1 MRRLYAI
8 FFFVAAPLVFAQT
21 PSETLQSIA
30 DKKIELAQENLQ
42 RIADLVK
49 AGALPRIRLDQ
60 AEQDVADARDDS
72 ILQRTLY
79 GELPAQNLSE
89 HMADDM
95 VAAAQRRVA
104 RQMAK
109 MEQAQK
115 LVDDGVAA
123 QSSMT
128 ALQEELKLREL
139 NLNLAHSRA
148 KLIGELANIAR
159 FEQSMQQ
166 IQEATTLG
174 YRDTVMPGVEHFEGS
189 GSFVESKDLKPLEA
203 AFAKK
208 FDYRLPISADG
219 ETAVHRALGFD
230 HRGRI
235 DVAIHPA
242 AQEGIWL
249 RRYLK
254 SHGIPFYAFTRAM
267 RGKATAAHIHIG
279 PGSTRLHS
287 NAD

>member
-1 MRRLYAI
+1 MRALYAI
-8 FFFVAAPLVFAQT
+8 FFFVAASIVFAQS
-21 PSETLQSIA
+21 PAESLQSIA
-30 DKKIELAQENLQ
+30 DKKIELAQQNLQ
-42 RIADLVK
+42 RISDLVK

-60 AEQDVADARDDS
+60 AEQDFADAQDDAV
-72 ILQRTLY
+72 LQRTLY
-79 GELPAQNLSE
+79 GELPSQNLTE
-89 HMADDM
+89 HMADNM
-95 VAAAQRRVA
+95 VAAAQRRVE
-104 RQMAK
+104 RQMLK
-109 MEQAQK
+109 IQQAQK

-128 ALQEELKLREL
+128 PLQEELKLREL
-139 NLNLAHSRA
+139 NLNLAHSRG

-166 IQEATTLG
+166 IQDATTLG

-208 FDYRLPISADG
+208 FYYALPISADG

-279 PGSTRLHS
+279 PGSTRLHA

>member
-1 MRRLYAI
+1 MRALYAI
-8 FFFVAAPLVFAQT
+8 FFFVAASAVFAQS
-21 PSETLQSIA
+21 PAESIQSIA
-30 DKKIELAQENLQ
+30 DKKIDLAQQNLQ
-42 RIADLVK
+42 RVSDLVK

-60 AEQDVADARDDS
+60 AEQDFADAQDDAV
-72 ILQRTLY
+72 LQQTLY
-79 GELPAQNLSE
+79 GELPAQNLTE

-95 VAAAQRRVA
+95 VAAAQRRVE
-104 RQMAK
+104 RQMVK
-109 MEQAQK
+109 IQQAQR

-128 ALQEELKLREL
+128 PLQEELKLREL
-139 NLNLAHSRA
+139 NLSLAHSRG

-166 IQEATTLG
+166 IQDATTLG
-174 YRDTVMPGVEHFEGS
+174 YRDTVMPGVEHFEGN
-189 GSFVESKDLKPLEA
+189 GSFVESKDLKPLEV
-203 AFAKK
+203 AFSKK
-208 FDYRLPISADG
+208 FDYALPISADG

-267 RGKATAAHIHIG
+267 KGKATAAHIHIG
-279 PGSTRLHS
+279 PGSTRLHT

>member
-1 MRRLYAI
+1 MRQLYLI
-8 FFFVAAPLVFAQT
+8 FFFISVSAMVAQT
-21 PSETLQSIA
+21 PAESVQSIA
-30 DKKIELAQENLQ
+30 DKKIDLAQENLQ
-42 RIADLVK
+42 RISDLVK
-49 AGALPRIRLDQ
+49 AGALPRVRLEQ
-60 AEQDVADARDDS
+60 AEQDLADARDDA

-79 GELPAQNLSE
+79 GELPVQNLSE

-95 VAAAQRRVA
+95 VAAAQRRVE
-104 RQMAK
+104 RQQVK
-109 MEQAQK
+109 IQQEQK

-123 QSSMT
+123 LST
-128 ALQEELKLREL
+128 LTPLQEELKLREL
-139 NLNLAHSRA
+139 NLSLAHSRA

-159 FEQSMQQ
+159 FEQSMEQVQ
-166 IQEATTLG
+166 NATSLG
-174 YRDTVMPGVEHFEGS
+174 YRDTVMPGLEHYEGS
-189 GSFVESKDLKPLEA
+189 GLFNESKDLKPLET
-203 AFAKK
+203 AFTKR
-208 FDYRLPISADG
+208 FNSSLPISANG

-230 HRGRI
+230 HRGRV
-235 DVAIHPA
+235 DVAINPG

-267 RGKATAAHIHIG
+267 PGKATAAHIHIG

>member
-1 MRRLYAI
+1 MQRLYGV
-8 FFFVAAPLVFAQT
+8 FFFIFVSAIFAQT
-21 PSETLQSIA
+21 PAEILQSIT
-30 DKKIELAQENLQ
+30 DKKINQAQETLH
-42 RIADLVK
+42 RISDLVK
-49 AGALPRIRLDQ
+49 AGALPRVRLDQ
-60 AEQDVADARDDS
+60 AEQDLADAQDDA
-72 ILQRTLY
+72 ILERTLY

-95 VAAAQRRVA
+95 VAAAQRRVE
-104 RQMAK
+104 RQQVK
-109 MEQAQK
+109 IQQEQK

-123 QSSMT
+123 LSALT
-128 ALQEELKLREL
+128 PLQEELKLREL

-166 IQEATTLG
+166 VQNATSLD
-174 YRDTVMPGVEHFEGS
+174 YRDTVTPGLEHYEGS
-189 GSFVESKDLKPLEA
+189 GLFNESKDLKPLET
-203 AFAKK
+203 AFTKR
-208 FDYRLPISADG
+208 FSSPLPISADG

-230 HRGRI
+230 HRGRV
-235 DVAIHPA
+235 DVAINPS

-254 SHGIPFYAFTRAM
+254 SRGIPFYAFTRAM
-267 RGKATAAHIHIG
+267 PGKATAAHIHIG

>member
-1 MRRLYAI
+1 MRQLHVI
-8 FFFVAAPLVFAQT
+8 FFSILSSAMFAQT
-21 PSETLQSIA
+21 PAESLQSIA
-30 DKKIELAQENLQ
+30 DKKIDLAQENLQ
-42 RIADLVK
+42 RISDLVK
-49 AGALPRIRLDQ
+49 AGALPRVRLEQ
-60 AEQDVADARDDS
+60 AEQDVADARDEA

-89 HMADDM
+89 QMADDM
-95 VAAAQRRVA
+95 VAAAQRRVE
-104 RQMAK
+104 RQQAK
-109 MEQAQK
+109 IQSAQK

-123 QSSMT
+123 QASMT
-128 ALQEELKLREL
+128 PLQEELKLREL
-139 NLNLAHSRA
+139 NLSLAHSRA

-166 IQEATTLG
+166 VQSATSLD
-174 YRDTVMPGVEHFEGS
+174 YRDTVMPGLEHYEGT
-189 GSFVESKDLKPLEA
+189 GSFVESKDLRPLEA
-203 AFAKK
+203 AFTKK
-208 FDYRLPISADG
+208 FDRPLPISADG
-219 ETAVHRALGFD
+219 ETAVHRSLGFD
-230 HRGRI
+230 HRGRV
-235 DVAIHPA
+235 DVAINPG

-287 NAD
+287 SAD

>member
-1 MRRLYAI
+1 MRQLHVI
-8 FFFVAAPLVFAQT
+8 FFSILPSAMFAQT
-21 PSETLQSIA
+21 PAESLQSIA
-30 DKKIELAQENLQ
+30 DKKIDLAQENLQ
-42 RIADLVK
+42 RISDLVK
-49 AGALPRIRLDQ
+49 AGALPRVRLEQ
-60 AEQDVADARDDS
+60 AEQDVADARDEA

-89 HMADDM
+89 QMADDM
-95 VAAAQRRVA
+95 VAAAQRRVE
-104 RQMAK
+104 RQQAK
-109 MEQAQK
+109 IQSAQK

-123 QSSMT
+123 QASMT
-128 ALQEELKLREL
+128 PLQEELKLREL
-139 NLNLAHSRA
+139 NLSLAHSRA

-166 IQEATTLG
+166 VQSATSLD
-174 YRDTVMPGVEHFEGS
+174 YRDTVMPGLEHYEGT
-189 GSFVESKDLKPLEA
+189 GSFVESKDLRPLEA
-203 AFAKK
+203 AFTKK
-208 FDYRLPISADG
+208 FDRPLPISADG
-219 ETAVHRALGFD
+219 ETAVHRSLGFD
-230 HRGRI
+230 HRGRV
-235 DVAIHPA
+235 DVAINPG

-287 NAD
+287 STD